1 MSKASKELIEKRSA
15 LMKQFNEF
23 RQKKQAE
30 WAEQRARRLELRNR
44 KLYNIQLL
52 YSLCILYS
60 NHSKIIYGLFN
71 NAIDLSIVTTVNYYF
86 LDVDTD
92 SLESDSTNVEEEV
105 VEFLIKEET
114 TVIE

>member
-1 MSKASKELIEKRSA
+1 MRMSKASKELIEKRSA

-60 NHSKIIYGLFN
+60 
-71 NAIDLSIVTTVNYYF
+71 DLSIVTTVNYYF

>member
-60 NHSKIIYGLFN
+60 
-71 NAIDLSIVTTVNYYF
+71 DLSIVTTVNYYF